1 MIQVDRKWLQTCIKN
16 RTTVV
21 MWLFLWCFYIN
32 KAQSAFSKAHFKMP
46 QTAYS
51 FIMHEHVWIFS
62 KSVDASKNRAN
73 VLNKTSCEEQNKK
86 TRKAVTRKKMS
97 LRPRCKRSML
107 SSAFNASFQT
117 YRASK
122 TFRTVL
128 SLKLSHVKLP
138 KAAFVVHVADL
149 PEYGS
154 LRPALVMDAAN
165 RPHTT
170 YETKMQQ
177 SVWECGRKRMH
188 IWSNKS
194 K

>member
-1 MIQVDRKWLQTCIKN
+1 
-16 RTTVV
+16 
-21 MWLFLWCFYIN
+21 
-32 KAQSAFSKAHFKMP
+32 MP

-97 LRPRCKRSML
+97 LRPRCKRSTL

-177 SVWECGRKRMH
+177 CESVGENEC
-188 IWSNKS
+188 IFDQISQNKS
-194 K
+194 VLTDKAVRVLTIQLVAIV

>member
-1 MIQVDRKWLQTCIKN
+1 MLSLKLTLKCHKQPTVLLSMNTSEYLVKVSTQARIDRMFWTKQAVKN
-16 RTTVV
+16 RT
-21 MWLFLWCFYIN
+21 
-32 KAQSAFSKAHFKMP
+32 
-46 QTAYS
+46 
-51 FIMHEHVWIFS
+51 
-62 KSVDASKNRAN
+62 KN
-73 VLNKTSCEEQNKK
+73 
-86 TRKAVTRKKMS
+86 RKAVTKKMS
-97 LRPRCKRSML
+97 LRPRCRRSTL

-149 PEYGS
+149 PEYVS
-154 LRPALVMDAAN
+154 LRPALVVDAAN